1 MYDIS
6 TIKATSR
13 TIYYSPHAI
22 EINYNS
28 IFSDFT
34 QEMWQLPKKRQ
45 IKNENSILTFYLIY
59 LYEHRKSSAIS
70 W

>member
-1 MYDIS
+1 LLIFGEIYDIS

-22 EINYNS
+22 EINYNI

-34 QEMWQLPKKRQ
+34 QGIWRLTKKMTN
-45 IKNENSILTFYLIY
+45 K
-59 LYEHRKSSAIS
+59 K
-70 W
+70 